1 MYQLVDCFFF
11 ISLGI
16 TFLLLFLMAFHFKT
30 RISSLEKKNDALAD
44 MCTTIVS
51 KISQVKQMVV
61 EQKTITPNI
70 FFRSAPN
77 TTSNIIEIEE
87 SESESESESEDEQE
101 QEQEQHVELLED
113 ALEIV
118 ELNVEEPVELNVE
131 EPVLEEEEV
140 KIPEADLQSEVF
152 SMAINQDDKNS
163 FKKMSVQM
171 LRTLVISKGISTDPS
186 KMKKPE
192 LLKMLS
198 DSEIDIS

>member
-1 MYQLVDCFFF
+1 
-11 ISLGI
+11 
-16 TFLLLFLMAFHFKT
+16 MAFHFKT

-77 TTSNIIEIEE
+77 TTSNIIEIG
-87 SESESESESEDEQE
+87 ESESESEDEQE